1 METTDKQEILAAI
14 AALGDRVERQ
24 IGELKGGVGALDTR
38 IRALETE
45 VAELK
50 GEVRQMSVRI
60 SDVYTRLPVPIAY
73 QPPGSGK
80 KRA

>member
-1 METTDKQEILAAI
+1 MEDKVEILAAI
-14 AALGDRVERQ
+14 AAFGDRVDRRFDA
-24 IGELKGGVGALDTR
+24 IDTR

-50 GEVRQMSVRI
+50 GEARQMSVRI

-73 QPPGSGK
+73 QPLDK
-80 KRA
+80 QRA